1 MSQARCR
8 LTGKYSDHNR
18 PRGNRNFGDISWAK
32 IQPIVDELT
41 AIGREVGKT
50 PTAVA
55 LNWVMC
61 KGAIP
66 IPTCKNATQVE
77 DCAQSLGWRLSDEQE
92 ERLDK
97 VGRVNDWD
105 LNLLKHF
112 QNWCAIRSSSRRP
125 NSLWPGAGDRAVGS
139 FEEDFLCG
147 VELEG
152 AICYAVMDCVFSVDW
167 VFLCESK
174 FVGKYV
180 FSVPHFCDGCHAW
193 SKRVVCFRCVVYY
206 FAPVLEIKGCLMS
219 ELLTVFGI
227 SFPYWRCSIGCVRSA
242 ANCDI

>member
-1 MSQARCR
+1 MQIATIAYSPLAVGR
-8 LTGKYSDHNR
+8 LTGKYSNENR
-18 PRGNRNFGDISWAK
+18 PRGNRNFGDISWVK

-105 LNLLKHF
+105 LNLVKHF
-112 QNWCAIRSSSRRP
+112 QNW
-125 NSLWPGAGDRAVGS
+125 WWQQG
-139 FEEDFLCG
+139 
-147 VELEG
+147 
-152 AICYAVMDCVFSVDW
+152 
-167 VFLCESK
+167 
-174 FVGKYV
+174 
-180 FSVPHFCDGCHAW
+180 
-193 SKRVVCFRCVVYY
+193 
-206 FAPVLEIKGCLMS
+206 
-219 ELLTVFGI
+219 
-227 SFPYWRCSIGCVRSA
+227 
-242 ANCDI
+242 